1 MKNKEIIEKDNNSN
15 EIKSD
20 SKKYFEVNVKKND
33 DINQNNHNNNEIIG
47 PTTRRK
53 EQEKLINNG
62 KNNYPLLRKW
72 DEYFK
77 DSKNSD
83 NLIFI
88 YKPPRIDKKNC
99 QVNFDELKEKK
110 DLKIKLNKKYDFS
123 KISKEDLDYYL
134 KFIHYYQN
142 QINLENMYL
151 KGVHSPEARA
161 LDLLKECNYNINET
175 MEKILFP
182 VMDRMSCLDNCKKDK
197 FLFLSSALHD
207 LIGANEKEKEEWL
220 IYINNR
226 LNSTIEK
233 KELEKL
239 IDIGKKM
246 KVEIPFN
253 VQREMKSAFTFS
265 KMIKG
270 CLSNKNNTLND
281 INQLYEI
288 SKTFK
293 VQTEDFENTGELIK
307 RAKLFEKKI
316 YDIHNQTVPYKN
328 LQTLYHEGKNLP
340 FKFEGDL
347 YIELKKR
354 FESAQEWH
362 RIYSC
367 LPKHSKTR
375 AQNLNN
381 QCERSSLNFLGKMIE
396 TAHKVNFTSNE
407 VETLEK
413 TYKLLCEEE
422 EKIKKI
428 LNDNSI
434 NKTRELLQDFKNTL
448 DSLRFTTDLY
458 EVVENKLALIEW
470 NEKKEEFLKDNNIK
484 DVNKRNKVVKPKFLK
499 NLIKFSEQR
508 NLSNIPEIKNFIEQY
523 NIMNSWVEKLTPI
536 FNEVN
541 SNKNSKNES
550 EEEEEEKSEKKI
562 KNQENNSI
570 SYDELLN
577 YFNEGKNFEY
587 INEDCKFLL
596 EKCEEIIKLH
606 NEIDSVIQSNS
617 NYDYEKFSIFCE
629 EINQYKVKCKEFDFI
644 INQINIV
651 QKWLNDTKEFITKY
665 NYLKKNKFKLDK
677 NCNIECRNSN
687 IKILDNYLKDNFV
700 FYENLS
706 NLTINIPKFAKNTN
720 EYKELN
726 EIQLIAE
733 KNLNIKIDN
742 LNSIEEI
749 INLLENIQ
757 DKCISKKIFIQVMN
771 LYKTTSLIS
780 ISKTNEKMTL
790 NEAEDVYKGLEE
802 INKKGENNINFDI
815 DNFKKGISKTK
826 EWIRL
831 KKKLLNSDKISYKE
845 LNNLIND
852 GKNLPYQ
859 TNEIKECIE
868 FKESIDDDIKKIEE
882 TFNHSEEK
890 NAEEIEELYK
900 NIDKRIIDNTTLNFL
915 KKTHEAINEWSNI
928 ANLVINSR
936 KLVQLYFKKPSN
948 ENNNFNNNNIN
959 DNNIINISNNI
970 NSKTT
975 NFINTNISNNINNN
989 INNENINNNTNNI
1002 NLININT
1009 NNKDNINN
1017 NIKNINHIQIDNN
1030 INNNN
1035 INNNILNYNEN
1046 EKPKIEIHLK
1056 SDIPIDEEIENFQT
1070 PNNKIN
1076 KISTPKKDKT
1086 EIENIENLIEKKS
1099 TLDINDFLGKKRQSN
1114 KEKINNS
1121 PNLNNEKIN
1130 ESNLEYA
1137 YNYFYSQPLTLNEC
1151 ENLLSL
1157 LNTIIPNP
1165 NKILSNG
1172 TQKLTAMEKNAIKNF
1187 QNLSYEERYNILNQ
1201 KLILKYDTG
1210 EKFCICRQGD
1220 DSVNYMIMCENCKEW
1235 FHGKCINLSKNE
1247 ADNIKDYIC
1256 LCCSRRK
1263 GNYNIQCNNNFFQ
1276 KKRITYYELN
1286 NLIDNGKSYGF
1297 IFWQMKILLF
1307 IKEQCEKWI
1316 QRYCKILEEIINY
1329 YKEGKIFLNEDFD
1342 KKLRVL
1348 YLESEGF
1355 CVEIPS
1361 SYNTV
1366 VILRQS
1372 DWFKEINNLSLKNNK
1387 ISKNEKKLLTN
1398 SYSLFDLEFKN
1409 QVLVLDIEKEYFTF
1423 IYEKAAKILSEM
1435 KI

>member
-1 MKNKEIIEKDNNSN
+1 MSNNKVENEQIKKETNNESSKLKNKNLNVLDKNNEENDIEMKNNENIEKDNNSN

-134 KFIHYYQN
+134 KFIQYYKN
-142 QINLENMYL
+142 QTNLENMYL
-151 KGVHSPEARA
+151 KGVHSPEGKA
-161 LDLLKECNYNINET
+161 LDLLKQCNYNINEA

-226 LNSTIEK
+226 LNNTIEK

-246 KVEIPFN
+246 KAEIPFN

-316 YDIHNQTVPYKN
+316 YDIHNQTVQYKN

-470 NEKKEEFLKDNNIK
+470 KEKKEEFLKDNNIK
-484 DVNKRNKVVKPKFLK
+484 DINKRNKVVKPKFLK

-508 NLSNIPEIKNFIEQY
+508 NLSNIPEIKTFIDEY

-550 EEEEEEKSEKKI
+550 EEEEEK
-562 KNQENNSI
+562 
-570 SYDELLN
+570 
-577 YFNEGKNFEY
+577 
-587 INEDCKFLL
+587 
-596 EKCEEIIKLH
+596 
-606 NEIDSVIQSNS
+606 
-617 NYDYEKFSIFCE
+617 
-629 EINQYKVKCKEFDFI
+629 
-644 INQINIV
+644 
-651 QKWLNDTKEFITKY
+651 
-665 NYLKKNKFKLDK
+665 
-677 NCNIECRNSN
+677 
-687 IKILDNYLKDNFV
+687 
-700 FYENLS
+700 
-706 NLTINIPKFAKNTN
+706 
-720 EYKELN
+720 
-726 EIQLIAE
+726 
-733 KNLNIKIDN
+733 
-742 LNSIEEI
+742 
-749 INLLENIQ
+749 
-757 DKCISKKIFIQVMN
+757 
-771 LYKTTSLIS
+771 
-780 ISKTNEKMTL
+780 
-790 NEAEDVYKGLEE
+790 
-802 INKKGENNINFDI
+802 
-815 DNFKKGISKTK
+815 
-826 EWIRL
+826 
-831 KKKLLNSDKISYKE
+831 
-845 LNNLIND
+845 
-852 GKNLPYQ
+852 
-859 TNEIKECIE
+859 
-868 FKESIDDDIKKIEE
+868 
-882 TFNHSEEK
+882 
-890 NAEEIEELYK
+890 
-900 NIDKRIIDNTTLNFL
+900 
-915 KKTHEAINEWSNI
+915 
-928 ANLVINSR
+928 
-936 KLVQLYFKKPSN
+936 
-948 ENNNFNNNNIN
+948 
-959 DNNIINISNNI
+959 
-970 NSKTT
+970 
-975 NFINTNISNNINNN
+975 
-989 INNENINNNTNNI
+989 
-1002 NLININT
+1002 
-1009 NNKDNINN
+1009 
-1017 NIKNINHIQIDNN
+1017 
-1030 INNNN
+1030 
-1035 INNNILNYNEN
+1035 
-1046 EKPKIEIHLK
+1046 
-1056 SDIPIDEEIENFQT
+1056 
-1070 PNNKIN
+1070 
-1076 KISTPKKDKT
+1076 
-1086 EIENIENLIEKKS
+1086 
-1099 TLDINDFLGKKRQSN
+1099 
-1114 KEKINNS
+1114 
-1121 PNLNNEKIN
+1121 
-1130 ESNLEYA
+1130 
-1137 YNYFYSQPLTLNEC
+1137 
-1151 ENLLSL
+1151 
-1157 LNTIIPNP
+1157 
-1165 NKILSNG
+1165 
-1172 TQKLTAMEKNAIKNF
+1172 
-1187 QNLSYEERYNILNQ
+1187 
-1201 KLILKYDTG
+1201 
-1210 EKFCICRQGD
+1210 
-1220 DSVNYMIMCENCKEW
+1220 
-1235 FHGKCINLSKNE
+1235 
-1247 ADNIKDYIC
+1247 
-1256 LCCSRRK
+1256 
-1263 GNYNIQCNNNFFQ
+1263 
-1276 KKRITYYELN
+1276 
-1286 NLIDNGKSYGF
+1286 
-1297 IFWQMKILLF
+1297 
-1307 IKEQCEKWI
+1307 
-1316 QRYCKILEEIINY
+1316 
-1329 YKEGKIFLNEDFD
+1329 
-1342 KKLRVL
+1342 
-1348 YLESEGF
+1348 
-1355 CVEIPS
+1355 
-1361 SYNTV
+1361 
-1366 VILRQS
+1366 
-1372 DWFKEINNLSLKNNK
+1372 
-1387 ISKNEKKLLTN
+1387 
-1398 SYSLFDLEFKN
+1398 
-1409 QVLVLDIEKEYFTF
+1409 
-1423 IYEKAAKILSEM
+1423 
-1435 KI
+1435 